1 MNKSLPSSDEIGNLL
16 DNLMRKYDSNH
27 DGKISMDEFK
37 RLFSRD
43 KEI

>member
-16 DNLMRKYDSNH
+16 DNLMRKYDSNN